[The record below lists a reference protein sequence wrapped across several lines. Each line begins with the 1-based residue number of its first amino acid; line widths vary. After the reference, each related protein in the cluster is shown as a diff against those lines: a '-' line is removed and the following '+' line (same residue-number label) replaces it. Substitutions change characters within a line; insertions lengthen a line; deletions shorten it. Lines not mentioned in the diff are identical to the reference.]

1 MARSKL
7 TNTKAK
13 SKPKATRAPKNAERV
28 APNRGLGG
36 RIIEEQHTGP
46 EPTWERGVD
55 LNPVE
60 MHNKTARALNYYN
73 YHFSTKD
80 LKRFVVQYLKEHL
93 KLPKA
98 QLEAY
103 EAAEDWRTVITVCS
117 LCRMWSIGAPLT
129 ERQHEYIKTH
139 TEKAIAVGKGRLEEK
154 RKADKLAE
162 HKPNIQDRLRDQLND
177 VIADLEELEDVVIN
191 TRKLPDAKVFDYLK
205 DRSVPQQFVSKI
217 VAFYTRRW
225 DELKEAEKG
234 KDEQLKEA
242 YAKYTKKD
250 FKVFGDF
257 YQKLIA
263 DANAYANTKKATR
276 KPRVKKAVS
285 KEKIVAKVRYCKDST
300 QYKLASVDP
309 TKIIGCEE
317 LWIFNIKT
325 RKLGKYVANTEYGST
340 LGIKGSAVTGFDPTK
355 SVAKTLRKPEQM
367 VQEIL
372 KMSKPATRKSFESIK
387 AVAAMLNGRLSQDTI
402 LLKVY

>member
-13 SKPKATRAPKNAERV
+13 TKLKATRAPKNAERV
-28 APNRGLGG
+28 APNRGLSGK
-36 RIIEEQHTGP
+36 IIEERHTGP
-46 EPTWERGVD
+46 EITWERGVA
-55 LNPVE
+55 LSPEE
-60 MHNKTARALNYYN
+60 MHDKTARALNYYN
-73 YHFSTKD
+73 YHFSPKD

-93 KLPKA
+93 KLPKSE
-98 QLEAY
+98 LEAY
-103 EAAEDWRTVITVCS
+103 ETAEDWRTVITVCS
-117 LCRMWSIGAPLT
+117 LCRMWNLGAPLT
-129 ERQHEYIKTH
+129 DKQHGYIKSH
-139 TEKAIAVGKGRLEEK
+139 TEKAIAVGKERLEEK

-162 HKPNIQDRLRDQLND
+162 YKPNIQDRLRDQLSD

-191 TRKLPDAKVFDYLK
+191 TRKLPDTKVFDYLK
-205 DRSVPQQFVSKI
+205 EKSVPQQFVGKI
-217 VAFYTRRW
+217 VAFYARRQA
-225 DELKEAEKG
+225 ELKEAEKG
-234 KDEQLKEA
+234 KDPQLNEA

-257 YQKLIA
+257 YDKLIA
-263 DANAYANTKKATR
+263 DANAYGNTKKATR

-285 KEKIVAKVRYCKDST
+285 KDKIVAKVRYCKDST

-317 LWIFNIKT
+317 LWVFNIKT
-325 RKLGKYVANTEYGST
+325 RKLGRYVANTEYGSI

-355 SVAKTLRKPEQM
+355 SMSKTLRKPEEMLQT
-367 VQEIL
+367 IL
-372 KMSKPATRKSFESIK
+372 KASKPATRKSFESIK
-387 AVAAMLNGRLSQDTI
+387 AVAALLNGRLSQDTI

>member
-1 MARSKL
+1 MA
-7 TNTKAK
+7 KAK
-13 SKPKATRAPKNAERV
+13 KSNTSVKPKAKVTRAPKNAERV

-36 RIIEEQHTGP
+36 KIIEERHTGP

-55 LNPVE
+55 INPIE
-60 MHNKTARALNYYN
+60 MESRTAKALNYYN

-93 KLPKA
+93 KLPKS

-103 EAAEDWRTVITVCS
+103 EAAEDWRTVVTVCS
-117 LCRMWSIGAPLT
+117 LCRMWNLGAPLT
-129 ERQHEYIKTH
+129 EKNHQFIKDRV
-139 TEKAIAVGKGRLEEK
+139 EKAIEAGKERLAEK

-191 TRKLPDAKVFDYLK
+191 TRKLPEVKVFDYLK
-205 DRSVPQQFVSKI
+205 NKSVPQQFVGKI

-242 YAKYTKKD
+242 FAKYTKKD

-263 DANAYANTKKATR
+263 DANAYGNTKKATR

-285 KEKIVAKVRYCKDST
+285 KEKLVAKVRYCKEST
-300 QYKLASVDP
+300 QYKLASIDP

-317 LWIFNIKT
+317 LWIFNVKT
-325 RKLGKYVANTEYGST
+325 RKLGRYVANGEYGST

-367 VQEIL
+367 IQEIL
-372 KMSKPATRKSFESIK
+372 KLAKPTTRKNFENIK
-387 AVAAMLNGRLSQDTI
+387 AVAALLNGRLNQDTI